1 MMNAQDRSC
10 ARCGRRNPVSRIWCE
25 GCRAGL
31 LSPPVANVPSDDG
44 ASDDA
49 RKRLYEEVLR
59 DLEQLSDAGTVPA
72 AKSSLVEMFYRERL
86 AEVVRSQGERARQ
99 RSIHQL
105 AASVRRAAL
114 EGRYDHAIELLQ
126 RGIDE
131 HSDILLFQSMLSE
144 VRARSEEERAQRAS
158 IEAKELVH
166 AANQLTKRGLLEEAK
181 SKLQNAVALD
191 PSNSDAMTA
200 LKELE
205 VRLSGAELVGS
216 PESAADQEDA
226 DEEIPIATLVAPADA
241 MLEPA
246 ETPEPVVVPEPF
258 VVPEPAGV
266 SGEGGKEPGLAVPTS
281 LAESR
286 EKEALPVATSI
297 EPKLAAAA
305 LGRRSFAEEE
315 EVPTP
320 TQRLIDSASQWSS
333 VLKPFLL
340 DNVGWFVGAFLV
352 IAGFVVL
359 IVSFWGSIEQN
370 RILVHS
376 IVYFSLLGTTGIFF
390 AMAYFMR
397 LKYPQLESSSN
408 VLMVIVTL
416 LIPLVF
422 AAAVLTTLVPAAPAE
437 VAIPM
442 NAG

>member
-1 MMNAQDRSC
+1 
-10 ARCGRRNPVSRIWCE
+10 
-25 GCRAGL
+25 
-31 LSPPVANVPSDDG
+31 
-44 ASDDA
+44 
-49 RKRLYEEVLR
+49 
-59 DLEQLSDAGTVPA
+59 LEQLSDAGTVPA
-72 AKSSLVEMFYRERL
+72 AKSSLVEEFYRERL
-86 AEVVRSQGERARQ
+86 AEVVRRQSERARR
-99 RSIHQL
+99 RSIDQL
-105 AASVRRAAL
+105 AASARQAAL
-114 EGRYDHAIELLQ
+114 GGRYDHAIELLQ
-126 RGIDE
+126 RGINE
-131 HSDILLFQSMLSE
+131 HSDTSMFWAMLSE
-144 VRARSEEERAQRAS
+144 VRARSDEERARRAS
-158 IEAKELVH
+158 GEAEQLVH
-166 AANQLTKRGLLEEAK
+166 IANQLTQRGSLEEAK
-181 SKLQNAVALD
+181 SKLRQAVDLD
-191 PSNSDAMTA
+191 PSNGDAMTA

-205 VRLSGAELVGS
+205 VRLSGAEFAGLAD
-216 PESAADQEDA
+216 SAADQEDA
-226 DEEIPIATLVAPADA
+226 SEEIPIATLVETVEEVPPAESVELA
-241 MLEPA
+241 EPA
-246 ETPEPVVVPEPF
+246 EVPEPD
-258 VVPEPAGV
+258 VV
-266 SGEGGKEPGLAVPTS
+266 SGKGTEEVRQRVPILPERSSDREELASVGASAQP
-281 LAESR
+281 R
-286 EKEALPVATSI
+286 Q
-297 EPKLAAAA
+297 AAAPPE
-305 LGRRSFAEEE
+305 RRSFAEEE

-376 IVYFSLLGTTGIFF
+376 IVYFSLLGTTGMFF

-437 VAIPM
+437 IAIPM

>member
-1 MMNAQDRSC
+1 
-10 ARCGRRNPVSRIWCE
+10 
-25 GCRAGL
+25 
-31 LSPPVANVPSDDG
+31 
-44 ASDDA
+44 
-49 RKRLYEEVLR
+49 
-59 DLEQLSDAGTVPA
+59 
-72 AKSSLVEMFYRERL
+72 
-86 AEVVRSQGERARQ
+86 
-99 RSIHQL
+99 
-105 AASVRRAAL
+105 
-114 EGRYDHAIELLQ
+114 LLQ
-126 RGIDE
+126 RGIDK
-131 HSDILLFQSMLSE
+131 HSETSLFRAMLSE
-144 VRARSEEERAQRAS
+144 VRARSEEERAQKAS
-158 IEAKELVH
+158 GEAEQLVRI
-166 AANQLTKRGLLEEAK
+166 ANQLTQRGLLEEAK
-181 SKLQNAVALD
+181 SKLQEAVALD
-191 PSNSDAMTA
+191 PSNGDAMTA

-205 VRLSGAELVGS
+205 VRLSGAEFAGLS
-216 PESAADQEDA
+216 DSTADQEDA
-226 DEEIPIATLVAPADA
+226 SEEIPIATLVETVDEVP
-241 MLEPA
+241 PA
-246 ETPEPVVVPEPF
+246 EVVVVPEPDA
-258 VVPEPAGV
+258 VPEPVAQSEPVVV
-266 SGEGGKEPGLAVPTS
+266 SGKATEEARQRVPISPERSRDQEELASVGASAQPRQ
-281 LAESR
+281 A
-286 EKEALPVATSI
+286 VAPP
-297 EPKLAAAA
+297 E
-305 LGRRSFAEEE
+305 RRSFAEEE

-376 IVYFSLLGTTGIFF
+376 IVYFSLLGTTGMFF

-437 VAIPM
+437 IAIPM